1 MTRPQGA
8 GKTPGM
14 GMPSTTHT
22 SVGNSSS
29 PDGNTTGCGMTDNDS
44 NSDGELRIDQHIVS
58 KCLIHCWSRTGKD
71 PVQYFDL
78 RNGPRFKTAAPAQIM
93 YRTADGKGDGFV
105 PVEFAISLEQEW
117 SQVEKR
123 GCEAIRAVLGGG
135 SVDDDRRT
143 AIRGLMALHLLR
155 SSETLGRFLM
165 IVGDKATELHAEV
178 ATSDDYRRVLVETG
192 MTVEEAQ
199 EAADAAIRSPD
210 GFVQGARADLA
221 GNMTRWLERFVEA
234 LSAGG
239 LLLRKSD
246 TDTLVLGD
254 GPAFLSPGDCLTCET
269 TVMFGKLDEVH
280 RCARH
285 TGFSAHWPAAD
296 WLCWMPLAPQLL
308 AVAGPRIKD
317 ADTPLPLVGSMSDR
331 VNVMQCRRAQVRIV
345 IPPDG
350 ANRYRPVIDTHASY
364 KPPISGYLPE
374 QPPEDARWKM

>member
-1 MTRPQGA
+1 MTEDIAATDGTARQ
-8 GKTPGM
+8 
-14 GMPSTTHT
+14 PSPP
-22 SVGNSSS
+22 V
-29 PDGNTTGCGMTDNDS
+29 
-44 NSDGELRIDQHIVS
+44 DQHMVS
-58 KCLIHCWSRTGKD
+58 KCLIRCWGRAGED
-71 PVQYFDL
+71 RVEYFDL
-78 RNGPRFKTAAPAQIM
+78 RNGPRFKTAAPARVM
-93 YRTADGKGDGFV
+93 YRTADGEGGGFV
-105 PVEFAISLEQEW
+105 PVEFADAPEREW

-123 GCEAIRAVLGGG
+123 GCEAIQAVLGGSG
-135 SVDDDRRT
+135 IDDDRGD

-178 ATSDDYRRVLVETG
+178 ATSDDYRQVLVETG

-199 EAADAAIRSPD
+199 EVADAAVRSPD
-210 GFVQGARADLA
+210 GLVQRARADFA

-246 TDTLVLGD
+246 TDVLVLGD
-254 GPAFLSPGDCLTCET
+254 GPAFLSPGDCLECET
-269 TVMFGKLDEVH
+269 TVMFGMLDGVL

-285 TGFSAHWPAAD
+285 AGFSAHWPFAD
-296 WLCWMPLAPQLL
+296 WLCWMPLAPRLL
-308 AVAGPRIKD
+308 AVAGPKIKD

-350 ANRYRPVIDTHASY
+350 ENRYRPVVDTHASF
-364 KPPISGYLPE
+364 KPPVSGYLPE
-374 QPPEDARWKM
+374 QPPEDARWKL